1 MVHGPFEISW
11 GDWVAIAGF
20 ATGAMGYAAARFHA
34 TAKNDAR
41 NVIKEEY
48 SKLTQAI
55 TNLNQTVMKLGLQ
68 LDQAL
73 KTQHEQSK
81 TLERQDGRL
90 DDHEIRLAR
99 LEEHTKGEKTWD

>member
-1 MVHGPFEISW
+1 MANAPFGISW

-20 ATGAMGYAAARFHA
+20 ATGIMGYATARFHA
-34 TAKNDAR
+34 TAKSDAR

-48 SKLTQAI
+48 SKLTEAI

-81 TLERQDGRL
+81 ALERQDGRL
-90 DDHEIRLAR
+90 DDHEVRLAR
-99 LEEHTKGEKTWD
+99 LEEHQKGEEQWN